1 MKIKGLVI
9 DPISKMPI
17 VVLQDLETGRILPIW
32 IGVFEANAIALKI
45 ENVHTPRPMTH
56 DLLHNILSRLAVE
69 VERITVNDIRNNT
82 FYAAIHCRRDGLS
95 LVIDSRPSD
104 AIALAL
110 RTDAPIFV
118 EEEVVLRAQS
128 LTLDTTPENPENLRK
143 WLETLQPDDFGK
155 YRM

>member
-82 FYAAIHCRRDGLS
+82 FYAAIHCRREGLS